1 MTPNR
6 RPSRI
11 LAMQAL
17 CQWEV
22 QRDESH
28 EALLGF
34 LQRDADTLDAVGYAS
49 ELVLGFWEHRDDI
62 DRRLEEALT
71 GWSLPRLSPV
81 ERNVLRVCVV
91 EMLDTKVPPKAA
103 LTEAIEIGREFGG
116 AETPKFING
125 VLDAVLATLPARAGD

>member
-1 MTPNR
+1 
-6 RPSRI
+6 
-11 LAMQAL
+11 MQAL

-34 LQRDADTLDAVGYAS
+34 LQRDAETLNAVGYAS

-71 GWSLPRLSPV
+71 GWTLARLSPV